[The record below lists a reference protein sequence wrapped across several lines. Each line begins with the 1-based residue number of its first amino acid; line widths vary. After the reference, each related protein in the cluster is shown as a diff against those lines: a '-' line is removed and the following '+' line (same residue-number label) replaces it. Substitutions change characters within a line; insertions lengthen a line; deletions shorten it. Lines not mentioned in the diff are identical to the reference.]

1 MDTPRVDRPR
11 PRFARMYERVSPG
24 MEAEGMGALRDEL
37 LSGVN
42 GDVVEVGAGNG
53 MNFSHYPATTTGV
66 IAIEPEPH
74 LRSLAEQAAAK
85 LGVPVTV
92 LAGRA
97 EAVPLDSASVD
108 VGVVSLMLCA
118 LDDQSQALGEL
129 FRVIRPGG
137 DLRFLEHVAAA
148 GPALRT
154 LQKVAD
160 ATVWPALTGGCRTAR
175 DPIAAIAAAG
185 FRVKR
190 SRRLRFPDSWL
201 PVPAAPHVLGMAV
214 RPNE

>member
-1 MDTPRVDRPR
+1 MDTSGLDRPR
-11 PRFARMYERVSPG
+11 PLFARMYERISAG
-24 MEAEGMGALRDEL
+24 MEAQGMGALRDDM
-37 LSGVN
+37 LSSIR

-53 MNFSHYPATTTGV
+53 MNFSHYPASTTQI

-74 LRSLAEQAAAK
+74 LRSLADQAGVE
-85 LGVPVTV
+85 LDVPVTV

-97 EAVPLDSASVD
+97 DSLPLGDASAD

-118 LDDQSQALGEL
+118 LDDQSGALGEL

-137 DLRFLEHVAAA
+137 ELRFLEHTTAA

-160 ATVWPALTGGCRTAR
+160 ATVWPMLTGGCRTAR
-175 DPIAAIAAAG
+175 DPVAAIEAAG
-185 FRVKR
+185 FRVVR
-190 SRRLRFPDSWL
+190 SRRLRFPDTWW
-201 PVPAAPHVLGMAV
+201 PVPAAPHVLGVAV
-214 RPNE
+214 RPHD

>member
-1 MDTPRVDRPR
+1 
-11 PRFARMYERVSPG
+11 MYERVSAG
-24 MEAEGMGALRDEL
+24 MEAEGMGALRDEM
-37 LSGVN
+37 LSGVR

-53 MNFSHYPATTTGV
+53 MNLSHYPASTTKIT
-66 IAIEPEPH
+66 AIEPEPH
-74 LRSLAEQAAAK
+74 LRSLAEQAGAR
-85 LGVPVTV
+85 LDVPVTV

-97 EAVPLDSASVD
+97 ESLPLDDASAD

-118 LDDQSQALGEL
+118 LDDQSRALGEL

-137 DLRFLEHVAAA
+137 ELRFLEHVAAA

-160 ATVWPALTGGCRTAR
+160 ATVWPRLTGGCRTAR
-175 DPIAAIAAAG
+175 EPIAAIEAAG
-185 FRVKR
+185 FRVER

-201 PVPAAPHVLGMAV
+201 PVPAAPHVLGVAV
-214 RPNE
+214 RPDE